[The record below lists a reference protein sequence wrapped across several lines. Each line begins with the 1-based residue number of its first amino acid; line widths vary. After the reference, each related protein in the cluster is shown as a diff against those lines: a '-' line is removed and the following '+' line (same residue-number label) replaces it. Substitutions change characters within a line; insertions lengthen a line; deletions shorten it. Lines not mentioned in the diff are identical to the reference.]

1 MVYLSGG
8 LICWRPELLTFL
20 NFSKSRSHIALRNIP
35 PLFHSHDTKIRCV
48 DNGAL
53 KKKLN
58 RKRMFSW
65 WYHNKSDLDCA
76 WDLGLFCCNSRVA
89 PNKQQ
94 HYVISCTGRTVN
106 DVVFLRMLPL
116 GGAACVHYVAWNSK
130 CPGGAACVHYVA
142 WWNRKCLCRRGSMR
156 ALCSL
161 QGQHA

>member
-1 MVYLSGG
+1 MRHTVRDRQNLEKLRYVFSMVYLSGG

-116 GGAACVHYVAWNSK
+116 GGAA
-130 CPGGAACVHYVA
+130 
-142 WWNRKCLCRRGSMR
+142 WWNRMPRFH
-156 ALCSL
+156 
-161 QGQHA
+161 HACTM